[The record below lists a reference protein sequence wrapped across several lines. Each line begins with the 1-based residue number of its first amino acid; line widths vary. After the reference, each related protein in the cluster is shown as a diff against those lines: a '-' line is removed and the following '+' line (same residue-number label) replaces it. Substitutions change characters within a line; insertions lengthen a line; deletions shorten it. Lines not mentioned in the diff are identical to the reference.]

1 VRAQAD
7 DLAAAPNPA
16 AAPRIGTA
24 VGLGIIHLGAL
35 AVFIPGT
42 FSWPAVA
49 AGLVLY
55 YLTGGIGICLGYHR
69 LLTHRSMKLP
79 AALEY
84 AVAFLGVLALQGGPI
99 TWIATHRA
107 HHAFSDT
114 ERDPH
119 NSGRGFFWSHVGWL
133 FRSNPARLSPAAEHR
148 YAADLYADPVY
159 RFLEATY
166 VWWQV
171 ALGFALFALGGWS
184 WLVWGVFVRLVFL
197 YHATWLV
204 NSASHLSGYRTYR
217 GPGGDHST
225 NNWWVALLA
234 WGEGWHNNHHAFP
247 FSARHGLRWFEL
259 DATWWA
265 ISVLSLC
272 GLARE
277 VKVPAAAMRA
287 RRSLPRTLVVEP
299 IKAVRVR

>member
-1 VRAQAD
+1 VSTASSEGA
-7 DLAAAPNPA
+7 LNPA
-16 AAPRIGTA
+16 GERRVATA
-24 VGLGIIHLGAL
+24 IGLGVVHVGAL

-42 FSWPAVA
+42 FTWPAVI
-49 AGLVLY
+49 AGIVLY
-55 YLTGGIGICLGYHR
+55 YLTGSFGICLGYHR
-69 LLTHRSMKLP
+69 LLTHRSMKLAKP
-79 AALEY
+79 LEY
-84 AVAFLGVLALQGGPI
+84 AVAILGVLALQGGPI

-119 NSGRGFFWSHVGWL
+119 NSGRGFLWSHVGWL
-133 FRSNPARLSPAAEHR
+133 FRRNPARLSLEAEHR
-148 YAADLYADPVY
+148 YAADLYADPIY

-171 ALGFALFALGGWS
+171 GLGVALLAIGGWS
-184 WLVWGVFVRLVFL
+184 WVVWGVFVRLVCL

-217 GPGGDHST
+217 APGGDHST
-225 NNWWVALLA
+225 NNWWVALIA

-247 FSARHGLRWFEL
+247 FSARHGLRWFEF

-265 ISVLSLC
+265 IRVLSFC
-272 GLARE
+272 GLATE
-277 VKVPAAAMRA
+277 IKVPAAEMLARRVLRTRLRPKPVRA
-287 RRSLPRTLVVEP
+287 R
-299 IKAVRVR
+299 